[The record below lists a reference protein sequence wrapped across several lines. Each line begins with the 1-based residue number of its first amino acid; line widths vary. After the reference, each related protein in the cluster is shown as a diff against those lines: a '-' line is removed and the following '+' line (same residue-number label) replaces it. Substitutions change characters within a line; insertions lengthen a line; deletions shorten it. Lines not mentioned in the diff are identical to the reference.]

1 MSNNKK
7 GNRSCGRFIIPALV
21 AVLFTSAF
29 VAFAGEKSH
38 GCGPAAADARQKSG
52 MKTVVIDPGHGGIE
66 PGAKGGSGAMEKDVT
81 LAISL
86 KLKALLE
93 KSMSCEVIMTR
104 DRDMDVPLET
114 RAALANNHRADL
126 FLSIHVNGSKRESAS
141 GSETFFMSLNA
152 TDEETRRLA
161 YLENK
166 SSGIENRM
174 ATSSGDELKMIL
186 WDMAQTAFI
195 RQSSQLAELI
205 QSELNTLL
213 GTKDRGVKQAPFK
226 VLCGVAAPAVLVE
239 VAFMSNPEEEQK
251 LIDEGFQTSVAQAIY
266 RGLVGYMRAVGS
278 KPPAPA
284 S

>member
-7 GNRSCGRFIIPALV
+7 GNRSRGRFIIPALV

-29 VAFAGEKSH
+29 IAFAGENSH
-38 GCGPAAADARQKSG
+38 GRGPAAADARQKSG

-66 PGAKGGSGAMEKDVT
+66 PGAKGGSGAVEKDVT

-104 DRDMDVPLET
+104 DRDMDVPLEA

-126 FLSIHVNGSKRESAS
+126 FLSIHINGSKRESAS

-239 VAFMSNPEEEQK
+239 VAFISNPEEESK
-251 LIDEGFQTSVAQAIY
+251 LVTEEFQSSVAE
-266 RGLVGYMRAVGS
+266 AVYLGVSNFLRLNS
-278 KPPAPA
+278 K
-284 S
+284 